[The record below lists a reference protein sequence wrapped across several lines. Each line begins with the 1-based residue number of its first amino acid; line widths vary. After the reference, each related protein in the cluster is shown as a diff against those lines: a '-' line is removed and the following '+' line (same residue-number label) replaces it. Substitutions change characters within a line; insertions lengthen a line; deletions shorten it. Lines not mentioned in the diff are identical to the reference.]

1 MFDKIMCAAELA
13 RRLRG
18 RGVALKSS
26 LLGFQQSVDLRYQF
40 HEFFRI
46 LFCGR
51 LFTKLHPFL

>member
-18 RGVALKSS
+18 RGIASKSS

-51 LFTKLHPFL
+51 QFT